1 MQTLTIEVGEAGE
14 NKITKSFQGE
24 WLIQDISPEQDDS
37 GVTWDGGTKYS
48 VAKTA
53 RGQLLVYEFDERNYK
68 GTYRVFADFDDLNDA
83 EIGPCAAVPRN
94 VVALVANAL
103 DIEYVVEVDI

>member
-1 MQTLTIEVGEAGE
+1 METITIEVGEAGE
-14 NKITKSFQGE
+14 DQIKKSFQGE
-24 WLIQDISPEQDDS
+24 WLVNDVSPEQDDS

-53 RGQLLVYEFDERNYK
+53 KGQLLVYEFDERQYK
-68 GTYRVFADFDDLNDA
+68 GSYRVVADFNELEDA
-83 EIGPCAAVPRN
+83 EIGPYPAVPRN

-103 DIEYVVEVDI
+103 DIEYIVEMDI